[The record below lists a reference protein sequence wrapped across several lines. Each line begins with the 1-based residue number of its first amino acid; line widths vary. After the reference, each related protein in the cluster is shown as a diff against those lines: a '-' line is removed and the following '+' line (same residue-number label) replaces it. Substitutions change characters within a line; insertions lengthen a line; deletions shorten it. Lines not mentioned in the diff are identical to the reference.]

1 MGEAEKMH
9 VIGLKFSVACPL
21 RLNLLD
27 WTTRQLQRQRQHI
40 MAKDESKKEKKARRK
55 SEAVGNESAMS
66 VDVPEPAVAAV
77 ETPSKKDKK
86 EKKAKKEK
94 DEVDDDA
101 DEVSPEAISPIARKC
116 YDKHKST

>member
-1 MGEAEKMH
+1 
-9 VIGLKFSVACPL
+9 
-21 RLNLLD
+21 
-27 WTTRQLQRQRQHI
+27 